1 MKKIILIISIIIALF
16 LTTGCWDMVEINQR
30 IFPYSVAVDLNEGEG
45 EKYLVTISYL
55 NINAIGKN
63 AIQDQR
69 VFVVST
75 KANSVFQAAKQLST
89 RIPYPFYFK
98 HLRVLLIGEELAKDG
113 HQVRQMMDGMSRD
126 FIINKKIQIVMA
138 EDKAGRILETVPKST
153 KQEKIEGT
161 LFSML
166 RDGKKASRFS
176 SKTLTDFVQTT
187 DSDGIAIVPIM
198 TVNKDEIVVFGGAIF
213 KDYCFIGKIDEI
225 ENRSISLMRD
235 MVKSELI
242 DIPYK
247 GATISYA
254 ISGQS
259 VKRKLIQEDKNL
271 VMKLDIEIEGALQE
285 YIIRDHI
292 AGDDL
297 KIIKEMEEALNGE
310 VKKEIDRTLE
320 VIQKKYKADAI
331 GVGEYISNFHPKL
344 WKQIEKDWEEIFSQ
358 MEIDVNIDTK
368 IRRRG
373 LVK

>member
-1 MKKIILIISIIIALF
+1 MKKIILIISIIIVLL

-45 EKYLVTISYL
+45 GKYLVTISYL

-63 AIQDQR
+63 AIQDER
-69 VFVVST
+69 VFIVST
-75 KANSVFQAAKQLST
+75 ETNSVFQAARKLST

-98 HLRVLLIGEELAKDG
+98 HLRVLVIGEELAKDG
-113 HQVRQMMDGMSRD
+113 HQVRQIMDGMSRD
-126 FIINKKIQIVMA
+126 FIINKKIQIVMS
-138 EDKAGRILETVPKST
+138 EDKAGRILETVPKSP
-153 KQEKIEGT
+153 KQEEIEGT

-166 RDGKKASRFS
+166 KDIKTANRFS

-187 DSDGIAIVPIM
+187 DNSGIAIVPMM
-198 TVNKDEIVVFGGAIF
+198 TINKDEIVVFGGAIF
-213 KDYCFIGKIDEI
+213 KDYCFIGKINEI

-259 VKRKLIQEDKNL
+259 LKRKLIQEDKNL

-285 YIIRDHI
+285 YIIRDHV
-292 AGDDL
+292 AGDD
-297 KIIKEMEEALNGE
+297 
-310 VKKEIDRTLE
+310 
-320 VIQKKYKADAI
+320 
-331 GVGEYISNFHPKL
+331 
-344 WKQIEKDWEEIFSQ
+344 
-358 MEIDVNIDTK
+358 
-368 IRRRG
+368 
-373 LVK
+373 